1 MKLNN
6 DQFEAL
12 TYIFERENGNT
23 KTKFEEQIIKDS
35 GIGDLDSTT
44 LEKIVIDGL
53 NNKIYKDSN
62 ERINAYWSL
71 GKRHNKEIIPNFRE
85 WLSDEIKLKDAQA
98 VYQILISLGNMEE
111 DVFNPDRDGS
121 SAFYETE
128 LNLRDA
134 IDYLKKLRITAVK
147 SNG

>member
-1 MKLNN
+1 MMKLSNR
-6 DQFEAL
+6 QFEAL
-12 TYIFERENGNT
+12 TYIFERENGNV
-23 KTKFEEQIIKDS
+23 KSEFEKQIIKES
-35 GIGDLDSTT
+35 GIGDLDSNT
-44 LEKIVIDGL
+44 LEKIVVDGL
-53 NNKIYKDSN
+53 NNRIYIDSS

-71 GKRHNKEIIPNFRE
+71 GKTHNKKLIPNFRE

-134 IDYLKKLRITAVK
+134 IDYLKNYA
-147 SNG
+147 